1 MKKTRI
7 FYAVQVSNFT
17 NTDIGPMWLLRNDAC
32 TNIAVGIITRAAPQL
47 NMFSFAFPVTMILAF
62 FIMYIS
68 SQSIGNAF
76 AELTKS
82 SLESIE
88 SVLVN

>member
-1 MKKTRI
+1 M
-7 FYAVQVSNFT
+7 FYTGGLIMLPVV
-17 NTDIGPMWLLRNDAC
+17 GGLLM

-47 NMFSFAFPVTMILAF
+47 NMFAFAFPVTMILAF
-62 FIMYIS
+62 FLMYIS

-88 SVLVN
+88 NILSK

>member
-1 MKKTRI
+1 MRKRSFGFILVHKKT
-7 FYAVQVSNFT
+7 
-17 NTDIGPMWLLRNDAC
+17 
-32 TNIAVGIITRAAPQL
+32 IAHTSIEVL

-82 SLESIE
+82 SLDSIE
-88 SVLVN
+88 NILVK